1 MNLHTGAIEN
11 HDPIRYQLAQRGAL
25 IRCLG
30 ELRFRVGIPYSMIRE
45 FRMSTEE
52 IGITGELLQATLR
65 EIDDER
71 A

>member
-1 MNLHTGAIEN
+1 MNLHPAQLKIM
-11 HDPIRYQLAQRGAL
+11 IRSATSVAQRGAL

-52 IGITGELLQATLR
+52 IGIAGELLQATLR
-65 EIDDER
+65 GDR
-71 A
+71 